1 MRRNSLLILAATVL
15 LLAAC
20 GNKGGKSGLLVPK
33 DAAIVVHI
41 NSASLSSK
49 LSWEEIRQTNWFKEI
64 NKEADD
70 TLARQLLA
78 DPGNSGIDTKADL
91 VFFMKKQGKGGYLV
105 FEGSLKDAAAFEKM
119 LKELKKESGPAETKK
134 DGDFSYMTSDDGV
147 VLWSSSKFA
156 YIANAPMPDTKSF
169 FEGYNSRDSKE
180 HAFLND
186 SLRLFGQQAL
196 TLKSGDNLDTDSRFA
211 DLVKDGSDLHLW
223 MNAEGYYGNM
233 MGGMMSM
240 MKLGVLFKDNVSAAS
255 MNFDNGKI
263 TARSKTYYGEEMS
276 KLLAEYKPQP
286 VSAELIN
293 RIPSSNVAAVMAF
306 NYPPKGL
313 QAFLKT
319 IGVDGMAN
327 GFLAEMNYSIED
339 FVKANK
345 GDILVAVSDLSMV
358 AKQDTIDYGGG
369 MKPYV
374 YTSTK
379 PDMKVLFATS
389 VNDKAA
395 FEKLVTLA
403 WEATKGMKDKDIPEI
418 SYKLENNWFV
428 AGNSAEQIANFIN
441 GGNSNLPFVNKISG
455 KPFGFYLDLN
465 KIINMAAATFN
476 NSDSSGKEALDL
488 SLKMWK
494 DVVATGG
501 DYKDKALISDFE
513 INLGDPNTN
522 SLKQLNQ
529 YFDKLA
535 SLKNERRKKFAEEY
549 GPATDAPAEVAP
561 AN

>member
-1 MRRNSLLILAATVL
+1 MRRNSFLILAATAL

-20 GNKGGKSGLLVPK
+20 GNKSGQTGLLVPK

-41 NSASLSSK
+41 NSSSLSSK

-78 DPGNSGIDTKADL
+78 DPASSGIDTKGDL
-91 VFFMKKQGKGGYLV
+91 VFFMKKQGKGSYLV

-119 LKELKKESGPAETKK
+119 LKELKKESGNAETKK
-134 DGDFSYMTSDDGV
+134 EGDFSYMTSDDGV
-147 VLWSSSKFA
+147 VLWNTSRFA
-156 YIANAPMPDTKSF
+156 YIANAPLPDTKEF
-169 FEGYNSRDSKE
+169 FEGKGYRGEKE
-180 HAFLND
+180 HQFLND
-186 SLRLFGQQAL
+186 SLRLFGQQTL
-196 TLKSGDNLDTDSRFA
+196 TLKGSDNLDTDSRFA
-211 DLVKDGSDLHLW
+211 ELVKDGSDVHLW
-223 MNAEGYYGNM
+223 MNAEGYYDN
-233 MGGMMSM
+233 MGGMMSL
-240 MKLGVLFKDNVSAAS
+240 MKLEVLFKGNVSAAS

-263 TARSKTYYGEEMS
+263 TARSKSYYGEEMS
-276 KLLAEYKPQP
+276 KLLSEYKSQP

-306 NYPPKGL
+306 NYPPQGL

-327 GFLAEMNYSIED
+327 GFLAEMNYSVEE

-345 GDILVAVSDLSMV
+345 GDILLAVSDLSMI
-358 AKQDTIDYGGG
+358 AKQDTINYGNG
-369 MKPYV
+369 MEPYV
-374 YTSTK
+374 YTSTR

-403 WEATKGMKDKDIPEI
+403 WEATKEMKSKDMPEI

-428 AGNSAEQIANFIN
+428 AGNSADQTAKFLA
-441 GGNSNLPFVNKISG
+441 GGNSKLPFVSKISG

-465 KIINMAAATFN
+465 KVINMAGSSFN
-476 NSDSSGKEALDL
+476 SSDSSAKEALDL

-501 DYKDKALISDFE
+501 EYKDKAIISDFE
-513 INLGDPNTN
+513 INLGDASTN

-535 SLKNERRKKFAEEY
+535 SLKMAERKRFAEEY
-549 GPATDAPAEVAP
+549 APTEAPVEVAP